1 MLVCLLPLILGS
13 VAVFAAFGCGSFFPY
28 QNYGRFLSDGI
39 LNSLY
44 LRQDFGFWREDTF
57 NIHLKSDVI
66 GSRNFQKRKN
76 GVTLT
81 QPQPLIR
88 QGDQLQLMRPRVSFL
103 LVITTKIIRST
114 FILSDD
120 RQFASRKR
128 KEGRKRR
135 PTKSRRGAREEKKK
149 KIVTLV
155 TKVTEDFSDGLA

>member
-1 MLVCLLPLILGS
+1 MLQFLPLSGAALSSHIRIMGGFLAMAS
-13 VAVFAAFGCGSFFPY
+13 LIVCTFAKISGFGEKH
-28 QNYGRFLSDGI
+28 
-39 LNSLY
+39 LN
-44 LRQDFGFWREDTF
+44 G
-57 NIHLKSDVI
+57 DVI